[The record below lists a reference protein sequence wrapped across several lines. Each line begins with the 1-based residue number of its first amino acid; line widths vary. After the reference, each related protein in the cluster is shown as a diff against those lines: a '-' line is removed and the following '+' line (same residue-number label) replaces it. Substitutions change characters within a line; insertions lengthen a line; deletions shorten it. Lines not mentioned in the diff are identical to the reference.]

1 MGSIITKQTNLR
13 KPTTTTKGSKS
24 SSAWSSPR
32 THSKQL
38 LKLLSDKAYLAV
50 AGKKKTTDEDPYEQV
65 EEVEGLKEEEEEE
78 REGVWKKSILM
89 GESVSPSTTPAS
101 STTTTRPPPLARA
114 AQVPTCESFPRQ
126 KRGLLVFGPSD
137 GESDG

>member
-13 KPTTTTKGSKS
+13 KPTTTKGSKS

-32 THSKQL
+32 TQSKQL
-38 LKLLSDKAYLAV
+38 LKLLSDKAFLAV

-78 REGVWKKSILM
+78 EREGVWKKSILM
-89 GESVSPSTTPAS
+89 GEKCQPLDFSGVIYYDNHGHRLSHVPPRSPRAS
-101 STTTTRPPPLARA
+101 P
-114 AQVPTCESFPRQ
+114 FPGR
-126 KRGLLVFGPSD
+126 R
-137 GESDG
+137 EAY

>member
-32 THSKQL
+32 TQSKQI
-38 LKLLSDKAYLAV
+38 LKLLSDKAFHAV

-65 EEVEGLKEEEEEE
+65 EEEE

-89 GESVSPSTTPAS
+89 GEKCQPLDFSGVIYYDNHGHRLSHVPPRSPRAS
-101 STTTTRPPPLARA
+101 P
-114 AQVPTCESFPRQ
+114 FPGGR
-126 KRGLLVFGPSD
+126 
-137 GESDG
+137 EAY